1 MDFGED
7 RESPA
12 ADRHGCDE
20 SDMRAACLRPVD
32 ENDGPF
38 RAAKQPMR
46 DRKEEE
52 QPIADHLRIP
62 EQAVDFFYLMLR
74 QSRASKASADRRWA
88 QPAAPNDSLN
98 QLDDRPQS
106 HRVHYRAASADQL
119 TYHRFDAHPL

>member
-1 MDFGED
+1 
-7 RESPA
+7 
-12 ADRHGCDE
+12 
-20 SDMRAACLRPVD
+20 MRAACLRPVD

-62 EQAVDFFYLMLR
+62 EQAVDLFYLMLR